1 MVEQASSLL
10 TGRMP
15 IPHFI
20 FGGQII
26 FGGQSPPTQLGYL
39 RDSLI

>member
-20 FGGQII
+20 FGGQ
-26 FGGQSPPTQLGYL
+26 SPPTQLGYL

>member
-1 MVEQASSLL
+1 MMEQASSLL

-15 IPHFI
+15 IPHFM
-20 FGGQII
+20 FDLI